1 MNRKHSRPEAPAS
14 PPAVDTVV
22 METTN
27 SDRLHKQ
34 LQPSIDELYD
44 IIMEFQPTRRTGRKP
59 SETEKQMTGSKLIT
73 ALTLGIFLGG
83 CDTQQ
88 NAEAPA
94 VEPPA
99 QTQTGPSV
107 SFEKYTLDNGLDVI
121 LHVDRSDPVVAI
133 NLAAHVGSS
142 REESGRTGFAHLF
155 EHLLFMNSENLG
167 LGGLDEMNTRIGGE
181 GTNGFTTTDMTQY
194 FQAVPG
200 DALEKVIWAEADK
213 LGYFINTVTQAVIDT
228 EKQVVKNEK
237 RQRVDNQPYGHNF
250 YIIGKALYPEDHP
263 YNWQIIGS
271 LADLEAATLEDVKSF
286 YRRWYVPNNVTLT
299 LSGDFEVTE
308 AKTLIEKYFGE
319 IPRGPAVD
327 SQQPRSGVLS
337 ENIFL
342 YHEDSFAT
350 VPRLTMA
357 WPTVDQFHPDSL
369 VLDVLSEYLSDG
381 KRAPLNEVLI
391 DEQKLTSSVST
402 FSYGKELAGEFYLIV
417 DANAGGDLD
426 ALMPAV
432 EAAFRRFE
440 ENGIAQADLDRIKTG
455 YEVNFHNRLQSA
467 LGKAIEL
474 GQYNALSGDPDRI
487 NRNIQQLEALTTAD
501 VRRVYNS
508 YLKDRPYIATS
519 FVPEGEPGLALTGSL
534 RADVVEE
541 IIVQGAEA
549 EVAQDL
555 AAEEYER
562 TPSSF
567 DRTIEPPFGK
577 PYSLPAPTL
586 WRDRLD
592 NGIEIYG
599 TESRETPLVYFSLVF
614 DAGRERADISK
625 PAVANLT
632 ADLLNKGTAG
642 KTTAELEDAIKSLG
656 STIRISAGDTST
668 TVSGR
673 ALSRNFGQTM
683 ALVEEMVLEPRWDA
697 EEFDLLKRRQINQI
711 DQDTGDPN
719 ELARR
724 EAARLR
730 YPADHVY
737 SYLPYGTK
745 DKLEAVTLK
754 DLKMF
759 YQANYSPVRAKL
771 NVVGAVDADAMRA
784 AMDGLSGRWKT
795 PGTEVVSLPQA
806 NKVEQS
812 GIYFYDVPGAK
823 QSVLRI
829 QRPSLS
835 AVDLNYPL
843 ANALNFLLGGIY
855 TSQLMTELRVNRGY
869 TYSIRSRFSGKKDR
883 GDFFIGSNVRSNVT
897 RESLELIRDI
907 VAGYGPGFT
916 AEDLVVLKGAVLR
929 GQALKNE
936 TLSAKLNAIQN
947 ISNFGY
953 PVDFQARNARAV
965 EAMTLEQFKQLA
977 DEYLRPDAM
986 QYIVVGDA
994 ATQAEQLDDLGFGDA
1009 VMLKAQE

>member
-1 MNRKHSRPEAPAS
+1 MTASR
-14 PPAVDTVV
+14 
-22 METTN
+22 
-27 SDRLHKQ
+27 L
-34 LQPSIDELYD
+34 
-44 IIMEFQPTRRTGRKP
+44 IIALIPGIIL
-59 SETEKQMTGSKLIT
+59 GS
-73 ALTLGIFLGG
+73 

-88 NAEAPA
+88 NAQVPTAETPA
-94 VEPPA
+94 VEPPM
-99 QTQTGPSV
+99 QTEAGPSV

-142 REESGRTGFAHLF
+142 REVSGRTGFAHLF

-167 LGGLDEMNTRIGGE
+167 YGGLDEMNTRIGGE

-194 FQAVPG
+194 FQAVPS

-213 LGYFINTVTQAVIDT
+213 LGYFINTVTQSVIDT

-237 RQRVDNQPYGHNF
+237 RERVDNQPYGHNF
-250 YIIGKALYPEDHP
+250 YIVGKALYPEDHP

-271 LADLEAATLEDVKSF
+271 LDDLEAATLEDVKTF

-299 LSGDFEVTE
+299 LSGDFDVAE

-319 IPRGPAVD
+319 IPRGPAVE
-327 SQQPRSGVLS
+327 SRQPRPGVLS
-337 ENIFL
+337 ENKSLF
-342 YHEDSFAT
+342 HEDSFAK
-350 VPRLTMA
+350 VPRLTMV
-357 WPTVDQFHPDSL
+357 WPTVGQFHPDSL

-402 FSYGKELAGEFYLIV
+402 FNYGKELAGEFYLFV

-426 ALMPAV
+426 ELMPAV
-432 EAAFRRFE
+432 ETAFRRFE
-440 ENGIAQADLDRIKTG
+440 ENGIAQADLDRIKAG

-487 NRNIQQLEALTTAD
+487 NRNIQDLKAMTTTD
-501 VRRVYNS
+501 VLRVYNA

-519 FVPEGEPGLALTGSL
+519 FVPEGEPGLTLTGSL
-534 RADVVEE
+534 RAEVVEE
-541 IIVQGAEA
+541 SIVQGAEA
-549 EVAQDL
+549 EAAQDL

-567 DRTIEPPFGK
+567 DRTVEPSFGK
-577 PYSLPAPTL
+577 PYSLPTPTL
-586 WRDRLD
+586 WRDRLE
-592 NGIEIYG
+592 NSIEIYG
-599 TESRETPLVYFSLVF
+599 AESHETPLVYFSLVL
-614 DAGRERADISK
+614 DAGRDRADISK

-656 STIRISAGDTST
+656 STIRISAGATST

-673 ALSRNFGQTM
+673 ALSRNFAQTM

-697 EEFDLLKRRQINQI
+697 EEFDLLKRKQINQI
-711 DQDTGDPN
+711 DQDAGDPKA
-719 ELARR
+719 LALR

-730 YPADHVY
+730 YPADHIF

-745 DKLEAVTLK
+745 NKLETVTLE
-754 DLKMF
+754 DLKAF

-771 NVVGAVDADAMRA
+771 NVVGAVDSDAVRA
-784 AMDGLSGRWKT
+784 AMGGLSGRWT
-795 PGTEVVSLPQA
+795 TAGTEVVSLPQA

-835 AVDLNYPL
+835 AVDPNYPL
-843 ANALNFLLGGIY
+843 VNALNFLLGGIY

-869 TYSIRSRFSGKKDR
+869 TYSIRSRFIGEKDR
-883 GDFFIGSNVRSNVT
+883 GAFFIGSSVRSNVT
-897 RESLELIRDI
+897 RESLELIHDI
-907 VAGYGPGFT
+907 VAGYGPGYT
-916 AEDLVVLKGAVLR
+916 AEDLEVLKGAVLR

-936 TLSAKLNAIQN
+936 TLSAKLGAIQN

-953 PVDFQARNARAV
+953 PVDFQAQNARLV
-965 EAMTLEQFKQLA
+965 EAMTLEQFKHLA
-977 DEYLRPDAM
+977 AEYLRPDAM
-986 QYIVVGDA
+986 QYVVVGDA
-994 ATQAEQLDDLGFGDA
+994 ATQAERLDGLGFGAA
-1009 VMLKAQE
+1009 VMLEDRE

>member
-1 MNRKHSRPEAPAS
+1 MTASR
-14 PPAVDTVV
+14 
-22 METTN
+22 
-27 SDRLHKQ
+27 
-34 LQPSIDELYD
+34 
-44 IIMEFQPTRRTGRKP
+44 
-59 SETEKQMTGSKLIT
+59 LIT
-73 ALTLGIFLGG
+73 ALTLGFILAG
-83 CDTQQ
+83 CDPQQ
-88 NAEAPA
+88 NAEAPTA
-94 VEPPA
+94 EAPAAEPP
-99 QTQTGPSV
+99 TQTEAGPSV

-121 LHVDRSDPVVAI
+121 LHVDSSDPVVAI

-142 REESGRTGFAHLF
+142 REVSGRTGFAHLF

-167 LGGLDEMNTRIGGE
+167 YGGLDEMNTRIGGE

-194 FQAVPG
+194 FQAVPS

-250 YIIGKALYPEDHP
+250 YIVGKALYPEDHP

-271 LADLEAATLEDVKSF
+271 LADLEAASLEDVKTF

-299 LSGDFEVTE
+299 LSGDFDVAE
-308 AKTLIEKYFGE
+308 AKALIEKYFGE

-327 SQQPRSGVLS
+327 SRQPHPGVLS
-337 ENIFL
+337 ENKSLF
-342 YHEDSFAT
+342 HEDSFAT
-350 VPRLTMA
+350 VPRLTMV

-402 FSYGKELAGEFYLIV
+402 FNYGKELAGEFYLFV

-432 EAAFRRFE
+432 ETAFRRFE
-440 ENGIAQADLDRIKTG
+440 ENGIAQADLDRIKAG
-455 YEVNFHNRLQSA
+455 YEVDFHNRLQSA

-487 NRNIQQLEALTTAD
+487 NRNIQQLKALTTAA
-501 VRRVYNS
+501 VMRVYDT
-508 YLKDRPYIATS
+508 YLKGQPYIATS
-519 FVPEGEPGLALTGSL
+519 FVPKGETSLALTGSL
-534 RADVVEE
+534 RAEVVEE
-541 IIVQGAEA
+541 IVVQGAEA
-549 EVAQDL
+549 EAEQDL

-567 DRTIEPPFGK
+567 DRTVEPLFGK
-577 PYSLPAPTL
+577 PYSLPTPTL
-586 WRDRLD
+586 WRNRLD

-599 TESRETPLVYFSLVF
+599 AESRETPLVYFTLVL
-614 DAGRERADISK
+614 DAGRERSDISK

-656 STIRISAGDTST
+656 STIRISAGATST

-673 ALSRNFGQTM
+673 TLSHSFAQTM

-697 EEFDLLKRRQINQI
+697 EEFDLLKRKQINQI
-711 DQDTGDPN
+711 DQDAGDPN
-719 ELARR
+719 ALARR
-724 EAARLR
+724 EAAKLR
-730 YPADHVY
+730 YPADHIY

-745 DKLEAVTLK
+745 DKLEVVKLD
-754 DLKMF
+754 DLIAF
-759 YQANYSPVRAKL
+759 YQANYSPVRAKF
-771 NVVGAVDADAMRA
+771 NVVGAVDADAVRA
-784 AMDGLSGRWKT
+784 AMSGLSGRWMT
-795 PGTEVVSLPQA
+795 PGTEVTSLPQA

-812 GIYFYDVPGAK
+812 GTYFYDVPGAK

-835 AVDLNYPL
+835 ALDPDYPL

-869 TYSIRSRFSGKKDR
+869 TYSIRSKFIGEKDR
-883 GDFFIGSNVRSNVT
+883 GGFFIGSSVRSNVT

-916 AEDLVVLKGAVLR
+916 AKDLVVLKGAVLR

-936 TLSAKLNAIQN
+936 TLSAKLGAIQN

-953 PVDFQARNARAV
+953 PVDFQARNARLV
-965 EAMTLEQFKQLA
+965 DAMTLEQFKHLA
-977 DEYLRPDAM
+977 AEYLRPDAM
-986 QYIVVGDA
+986 QYVVVGDA
-994 ATQAEQLDDLGFGDA
+994 STQAERLGDIGFGA
-1009 VMLKAQE
+1009 TVMLE